1 MGVLSDKTSSR
12 AAVIVVSDRIC
23 AGDRQDKASPVAVE
37 LLERAGF
44 QVAPVAVINEGF
56 DDVSRALA
64 AAVSE
69 GSNLVVTCGGT
80 GVGARNLTPEAT
92 LGVITT
98 RLEGLENQI
107 LFEGLK
113 SSQQAGLSRGVVGL
127 TSRESNGVLI
137 VNAPSSPG
145 GVRDALT
152 VIASV
157 WPNIQERLG
166 Q

>member
-1 MGVLSDKTSSR
+1 MEPLTGSAPAQ

-23 AGDRQDKASPVAVE
+23 AGERTDKASPVAVE

-44 QVAPVAVINEGF
+44 EVVPVAVINEGF

-64 AAVSE
+64 GAISA
-69 GSNLVVTCGGT
+69 GNRLVVTCGGT

-92 LGVITT
+92 LGIITT
-98 RLEGLENQI
+98 RLQGLENQI

-113 SSQQAGLSRGVVGL
+113 NSAHAGLSRGIVGL
-127 TSRESNGVLI
+127 TSREADGVLI

-145 GVRDALT
+145 GVKDSLS
-152 VIASV
+152 VITSV
-157 WPNIQERLG
+157 WLNIQERLG
-166 Q
+166 N